1 MSWTVSSDSV
11 LVRFIRFNK
20 GFGNDSVGSSDCG
33 LICDAGVVVVVSLMI
48 PVDDDDDDDGADDDV
63 GYDAACTVVG
73 VSCF

>member
-20 GFGNDSVGSSDCG
+20 GFGNDSGGSSDCR
-33 LICDAGVVVVVSLMI
+33 LICDTSVVVVVVSLMI
-48 PVDDDDDDDGADDDV
+48 PVDVDGV
-63 GYDAACTVVG
+63 GNDACSVVG

>member
-33 LICDAGVVVVVSLMI
+33 LICDAGVVVVSLMI
-48 PVDDDDDDDGADDDV
+48 PVDDDDGV
-63 GYDAACTVVG
+63 ACSVVG